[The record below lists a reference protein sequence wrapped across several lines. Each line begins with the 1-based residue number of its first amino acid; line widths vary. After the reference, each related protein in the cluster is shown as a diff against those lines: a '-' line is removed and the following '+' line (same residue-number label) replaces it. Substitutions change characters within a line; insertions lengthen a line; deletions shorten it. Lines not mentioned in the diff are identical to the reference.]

1 MRLITREEAN
11 QVGGGITKIPVTTLP
26 PTGVT
31 GYYTAP
37 LNPGEIIVGNY
48 HQPGIGG
55 SMTGRSGTPFG
66 STSPEFAKLYLPYH
80 SPDGLTYNPDVF
92 SGLTINGDM
101 SGTSFVA
108 SASLPI
114 SVSTHAFD
122 FKVTGSIDAV
132 TGKYTAV
139 GDVTYTH
146 NGVQASFH
154 FDQAQLKGST
164 QFTFGP
170 NNEYY
175 LGLLIEKPAGKG
187 WDGMLTLGAK

>member
-55 SMTGRSGTPFG
+55 SMTGRSSSPFG
-66 STSPEFAKLYLPYH
+66 STNTESAKLYLPYH

-92 SGLTINGDM
+92 SGLTISADM
-101 SGTSFVA
+101 SGTNLVA
-108 SASLPI
+108 SASLSSSI
-114 SVSTHAFD
+114 STHAFN
-122 FKVTGSIDAV
+122 VTLSGTLDPASGSV
-132 TGKYTAV
+132 STAIN
-139 GDVTYTH
+139 GSYTH
-146 NGVQASFH
+146 NGVEATFH
-154 FDQAQLKGST
+154 FDQAVLKGAT

-170 NNEYY
+170 HNEYY
-175 LGLLIEKPAGKG
+175 LGLLIEKKADKG

>member
-55 SMTGRSGTPFG
+55 SMTGKSGSPFG
-66 STSPEFAKLYLPYH
+66 STNPEFAKLYLPYH
-80 SPDGLTYNPDVF
+80 SPDGFTYNPDVF
-92 SGLTINGDM
+92 SGLSVSADV
-101 SGTSFVA
+101 SGTNLVA
-108 SASLPI
+108 SASLEQ
-114 SVSTHAFD
+114 SVSNHAF
-122 FKVTGSIDAV
+122 KATLTGTVDVATHTPTVS
-132 TGKYTAV
+132 
-139 GDVTYTH
+139 GDITYIH

-154 FDQAQLKGST
+154 IDQAKLTGST
-164 QFTFGP
+164 EFTFGP

-175 LGLLIEKPAGKG
+175 LGLLIDKPANKG
-187 WDGMLTLGAK
+187 WEGMLTLGAK